1 MRQVL
6 HVAWYRYRAT
16 FARQFSAY
24 LTVVLLIGLLGGVAM
39 ASVAAARRTQS
50 SYPVF
55 LASTDASTLTMAV
68 YQNASNGGAGANI
81 APAIRRI
88 PDVSH
93 VVSALIPKIV
103 PLTAK
108 GAPRLNTVASI
119 NTAGSLDGMM
129 SHQDRLAVLGG
140 RAWDQ
145 RRANEIVMTSGAAQ
159 QLGYHVG
166 EVIPFGIYTNAQS
179 KLPGFGTPRVK
190 PTLELHLRLVALATF
205 NTQLVQDDIDRTYGF
220 IFMDPALT
228 ERLARVV
235 PNQLTPAL
243 YGIQLKNGSR
253 GLATVEHQLIGLV
266 PRGDVYEF
274 HVTSTVTHEVEL
286 AIKPESVA
294 LGAFGAIAAL
304 ACLVLAAQA
313 ISRLVRRG
321 DQDRRVMRALGA
333 SPRISVVEGVAGV
346 LAAVGVGTV
355 LALGVAVLLSPLAPL
370 GPVRVVYPGRGFNLD
385 ATVLGVGAVVLL
397 VGLSL
402 FVLARS
408 LREVQRESSRPSP
421 LAGRGPRISE
431 RAPATLL
438 PVAATVGFH
447 FAVDP
452 GRGRTTVPVRS
463 AIGGTVLAVAMV
475 VATLTFASGFS
486 TLISRPALY
495 GWNWNY
501 LLNPSNDVPPAAI
514 TALSHDPSVVAWSGA
529 DYTDIEIDNHE
540 VPILM
545 QNLGAK
551 VTPPILSGHRLR
563 SKHQIVMGAAT
574 LALLHK
580 KIGDT
585 VEVSLGSSKNKG
597 YYLAPTRLTIVGTAT
612 LPAVGYASFVAEH
625 TTMGTGAL
633 LPLNFTHIN
642 FAGGNPDPN
651 LNGPELI
658 FVRTRAGVSVAVARA
673 GLERVARVANQ
684 VFDHDKT
691 SVGNTVGVLGVLRP
705 VQIVNYRSVG
715 STPVLLAAGLALG
728 GVLALGVTLASSV
741 RRRRRDLALL
751 KTLGFTHR
759 QLASTIAWQ
768 ASTTAGLGVL
778 LGVPLGVLIGR
789 ELWILFARSINAV
802 PDPTVPAL
810 SVVLVAVGAL
820 IFANVVAALPGRS
833 AARTSA
839 ALVLRAE

>member
-6 HVAWYRYRAT
+6 HVTWYRYRAT
-16 FARQFSAY
+16 FARQLSAY
-24 LTVVLLIGLLGGVAM
+24 LAVVLLIGLLGGVAM

-50 SYPVF
+50 SYPIF
-55 LASTDASTLTMAV
+55 LAGTDASTLTMSVFHTAGI
-68 YQNASNGGAGANI
+68 GGPGQNI
-81 APAIRRI
+81 APAIRRL

-93 VVSALIPKIV
+93 VVSALIPKIA
-103 PLTAK
+103 PLTVA

-129 SHQDRLAVLGG
+129 SHQDRLAVFGG
-140 RAWDQ
+140 RTWDQ

-166 EVIPFGIYTNAQS
+166 EVIPFGVYTNAQTTF
-179 KLPGFGTPRVK
+179 PGFGTPRVK

-220 IFMDPALT
+220 IFMDRALT

-235 PNQLTPAL
+235 PDQLTPAL
-243 YGIQLKNGSR
+243 YGIQLKNGPR
-253 GLATVEHQLIGLV
+253 GLATVERQLIGLV
-266 PRGDVYEF
+266 PRGDIYEF

-304 ACLVLAAQA
+304 ACLVLVAQA
-313 ISRLVRRG
+313 ISRLIRRG

-333 SPRISVVEGVAGV
+333 SPRASVIEGVVGA
-346 LAAVGVGTV
+346 LAAVGTGTV

-370 GPVRVVYPGRGFNLD
+370 GPVRAVFPDRGFNAD
-385 ATVLGVGAVVLL
+385 ATVLGVGAAVLL

-402 FVLARS
+402 FTLVRS
-408 LREVQRESSRPSP
+408 LREVQRGSARPSL
-421 LAGRGPRISE
+421 LAGRGAHLSE
-431 RAPATLL
+431 RAPVTLL
-438 PVAATVGFH
+438 PVAATVGIH

-452 GRGRTTVPVRS
+452 GRGRATVPVRS
-463 AIGGTVLAVAMV
+463 VIGGTILAVAMV

-486 TLISRPALY
+486 TLISRPPLY

-501 LLNPSNDVPPAAI
+501 LLNPSNNVPPAAI
-514 TALSHDPSVVAWSGA
+514 AALSHDPSVAAWSGA

-545 QNLGAK
+545 QRVGAK
-551 VTPPILSGHRLR
+551 VTPPTLSGHGLR
-563 SKHQIVMGAAT
+563 TRHQIVMGAAT

-580 KIGDT
+580 KVGDS
-585 VEVSLGSSKNKG
+585 VEVSLGSPKNKG
-597 YYLAPTRLTIVGTAT
+597 YYLAPTKLTIVGTAT

-625 TTMGTGAL
+625 TAMGTGAL
-633 LPLNFTHIN
+633 LPVNFSHIN
-642 FAGGNPDPN
+642 FSSGGSDPN
-651 LNGPELI
+651 LNGPELV
-658 FVRTRAGVSVAVARA
+658 FVRTRTGVSAAVARA
-673 GLERVARVANQ
+673 GLDRVARVANQ
-684 VFDHDKT
+684 VLNHDKH
-691 SVGNTVGVLGVLRP
+691 SVGNSVSVLGVLRP

-715 STPVLLAAGLALG
+715 STPVLLATGLALG
-728 GVLALGVTLASSV
+728 GILALGVTLASSV

-759 QLASTIAWQ
+759 QLSSAIAWQ
-768 ASTTAGLGVL
+768 ASTTAGVGVL

-789 ELWILFARSINAV
+789 ELWTLFARSINAV

-810 SVVLVAVGAL
+810 SVLLVAAGAL
-820 IFANVVAALPGRS
+820 AFANVVAALPGRS